1 MDFSFDVEQQPK
13 VAVVDARDD
22 YLWVWWVSTSLSLDM
37 GFSRKT
43 GAWELS
49 RSDSQ
54 FSDVLESLLF
64 DRMVVATEA
73 GRGAIADAGIT
84 DCRWVDLSATFAAV
98 VEVREEYQAAFD
110 AEQSSRTKSK
120 QMKPLHWPTLP
131 ELLDLENP
139 PPARGQAADA
149 DVGRCLAIAAWVDGL
164 VRAFEDIEAVR
175 GDRAFLRDSF
185 AERDFPAVLA

>member
-1 MDFSFDVEQQPK
+1 MAETLIRGRQAV

-22 YLWVWWVSTSLSLDM
+22 DVWVWWVSTSLALDM

-49 RSDSQ
+49 RSDSE

-73 GRGAIADAGIT
+73 GRGAIADAGVT

-175 GDRAFLRDSF
+175 GDRAFLRDAF

>member
-1 MDFSFDVEQQPK
+1 LDSSFDVEQQPK

-22 YLWVWWVSTSLSLDM
+22 DVWVWWVSASLALDM
-37 GFSRKT
+37 GFPRKT
-43 GAWELS
+43 GAWGLS
-49 RSDSQ
+49 RSDPD
-54 FSDVLESLLF
+54 FGEVLESLLF
-64 DRMVVATEA
+64 DRMVVATEN
-73 GRGAIADAGIT
+73 GQGAIADAEIT
-84 DCRWVDLSATFAAV
+84 HCRWVDLPATLAAV
-98 VEVREEYQAAFD
+98 IEVRDEYQAAFD

-120 QMKPLHWPTLP
+120 RMRDLQWPVLP
-131 ELLDLENP
+131 DPLDLENP

-175 GDRAFLRDSF
+175 ADRAFLRDAF